1 MKYFYLLI
9 TLFILAAC
17 GPSEEETASE
27 PTPPPPPVNV
37 FEGTYAGIV
46 LGVETTVS
54 VKGSS
59 IYFDGEKPCVI
70 EDPYSTTTVYDCG
83 DEEMERGNMIIDED
97 NTLTITFDDFAGFE
111 LVFERVSGPVR

>member
-70 EDPYSTTTVYDCG
+70 EDPYSTTSVLVCEEDGLEVRLTLKIEG
-83 DEEMERGNMIIDED
+83 D
-97 NTLTITFDDFAGFE
+97 TLTMSYEDFDMEF
-111 LVFERVSGPVR
+111 VFERVSE